1 MHGRKRVGIPPPTPE
16 ELSATQKK
24 VDKFKLLSSLAL
36 KHRTQHTLS
45 LDSLELISQ
54 LLSANPDMYT
64 LWNYAREQL
73 MVFSG
78 EVVHESVAPLSE
90 AAFAGVLKAQLGVTV
105 AALKRSPKSY
115 PAWYHRRWLVEKYRG
130 GGKAGLAATVSLQEE
145 LALCSQMLALDE
157 RNFHCWNYRRWVAG
171 LAGEEEGSRA
181 AVAAAE
187 LAFTDEKI
195 AVNFS
200 NYSAWHARSHL
211 LQARFDTMSLAERAK
226 LAASGEDFFMLHTC
240 IDLHPL
246 TFTHCFF
253 FTPPLS
259 TTQNYHWC
267 ARPCLLSQMTRVPG
281 FIVVGW

>member
-1 MHGRKRVGIPPPTPE
+1 M
-16 ELSATQKK
+16 TQKK
-24 VDKFKLLSSLAL
+24 VEKYKHLSSLAL
-36 KHRTQHTLS
+36 KHRTQHTVS

-54 LLSANPDMYT
+54 LLSANPDLYT

-78 EVVHESVAPLSE
+78 EVVHASVSPLSE
-90 AAFAGVLKAQLGVTV
+90 EGFAGVLQAQLGVTV

-130 GGKAGLAATVSLQEE
+130 GRAGLPPTVSLQEE

-171 LAGEEEGSRA
+171 LAGEDGAGVDAGGSRA
-181 AVAAAE
+181 AVTAAE
-187 LAFTDEKI
+187 LGFTDEKI

-211 LQARFDTMSLAERAK
+211 LQARFDALSLAERAQ
-226 LAASGEDFFMLHTC
+226 LAASGEDFISWLSVYKIPYLCLPLARIFA
-240 IDLHPL
+240 HPY
-246 TFTHCFF
+246 T
-253 FTPPLS
+253 
-259 TTQNYHWC
+259 
-267 ARPCLLSQMTRVPG
+267 
-281 FIVVGW
+281 